1 MRAMPAARTGD
12 DGSISVRDGR
22 LQVEG
27 CDVTELAQ
35 RYGTPC
41 YVVSE
46 GQLRANA
53 RRITA
58 AFGAAWPHGAV
69 EVLPAF
75 KAALSLAVRAILTDE
90 GLGCDAF
97 GAPELRAA
105 LAVGVPGERMSVNG
119 PCKDVETFALAI
131 AAGATVTLD
140 DAGELDALRA
150 AVATAGRP
158 ARVHLRLRPDYARI
172 TAPSDFSPEGAS
184 VAQVAHAYKPGVP
197 PEQAVGLA
205 ATILAEPDV
214 ELTGLMVHLG
224 RHRADLRTWGLM
236 ASAVADAVGS
246 LVPRLDRWVPRELDL
261 GGGFPTPRDPLRRAP
276 GDDGSLEPVAPS
288 IEELAEVIGTELAR
302 GLSPA
307 GVSPEGLVLQ
317 VEPGRSLHAD
327 TGIHLTTIRGIKHAS
342 LPTERTWIET
352 DTSEQFLL
360 DTIIEGNR
368 WPVVVAKRADAPR
381 TARADIVGCSC
392 GFDVLVEDAGLPE
405 FAPGDVLA
413 LLDTGAYQES
423 LATNFNALPR
433 PATVLVSGDRS
444 QLIRRRE
451 REDEVFGRDVVP
463 TRLGGTGSGNVARA
477 IDHVSV
483 TCASIERSL
492 TFYRDGLGLAVL
504 QRGVETDERIGV
516 VLGLPGARLR
526 FADLALGDGSVVEL
540 LEYESPLG
548 RALRPQPNDPGA
560 GHIALVVDD
569 VDEALRCLR
578 SHGFPSRSSPV
589 LLDDHDG
596 RWKDVRIAYVH
607 DPDGFIIELI
617 QRPDD
622 GRPGVRY

>member
-1 MRAMPAARTGD
+1 LLVTGSS
-12 DGSISVRDGR
+12 GLGAISVRDGR
-22 LQVEG
+22 LYFES

-35 RYGTPC
+35 HHGTPC

-46 GQLRANA
+46 AQLRANA

-58 AFGAAWPHGAV
+58 AFGAAWPHGPV

-75 KAALSLAVRAILTDE
+75 KAALSLAVRAILTAE

-105 LAVGVPGERMSVNG
+105 LRVGVPGERISVNG
-119 PCKDVETFALAI
+119 PCKDVATFAAAI
-131 AAGATVTLD
+131 EAGATVTLD
-140 DAGELDALRA
+140 GGAEFEAMREA
-150 AVATAGRP
+150 AAAAERP

-172 TAPSDFSPEGAS
+172 TAPSDFSAQGES
-184 VAQVAHAYKPGVP
+184 VAQVQHAYKPGVP
-197 PEQAVGLA
+197 PEHAVGLA
-205 ATILAEPDV
+205 ARIVAEPGV

-224 RHRADLRTWGLM
+224 RHRADLQTWGLM

-246 LVPRLDRWVPRELDL
+246 LVARLDGWLPRELDL
-261 GGGFPTPRDPLRRAP
+261 GGGFPAPRDPLRRAP
-276 GDDGSLEPVAPS
+276 GDDGSLEPVAPP
-288 IEELAEVIGTELAR
+288 IEELAEVIATELAH
-302 GLSPA
+302 GLSAA
-307 GVSPEGLVLQ
+307 GVSPDGLVLQ

-327 TGIHLTTIRGIKHAS
+327 TGIHLTTIRGIKHVS
-342 LPTERTWIET
+342 LSTEHTWIET

-360 DTIIEGNR
+360 DTLIEGNR
-368 WPVVVAKRADAPR
+368 WPVVVTTRADAPR

-392 GFDVLVEDAGLPE
+392 GFDVLVEDASLPE
-405 FAPGDVLA
+405 VAPGDILA

-444 QLIRRRE
+444 EVIRRRE
-451 REDEVFGRDVVP
+451 REDEVFRRDVVP
-463 TRLGGTGSGNVARA
+463 VRFGGTPSGSVART

-483 TCASIERSL
+483 TCTSIERSL
-492 TFYRDGLGLAVL
+492 MFYRDGLGLAVL
-504 QRGVETDERIGV
+504 QCGAETDERIGA
-516 VLGLPGARLR
+516 VLALPGARLH
-526 FADLALGDGSVVEL
+526 FADLALGDGTVVEL
-540 LEYESPLG
+540 LEYQSPPG

-560 GHIALVVDD
+560 AHVALVVDD
-569 VDEALRCLR
+569 IDEALRRLR
-578 SHGFPSRSSPV
+578 THGFPSRSSPV
-589 LLDDHDG
+589 LLNDHDG

-617 QRPDD
+617 QQPDD
-622 GRPGVRY
+622 GRPG